1 MITQTRVTAPSLQYP
16 SSPPLL
22 SSALLSQAN
31 NLSIPWADIQHSL
44 ARLVPKHMI
53 HCSYD
58 YAGNEE
64 DEDGVTVYFRG
75 RLDTVRCK
83 VLVGIDGLFSGVR
96 KSVAPFPDNGG
107 DEVGAPF
114 KNRFEF
120 KIRCPGSSGLPSPL
134 SPPLFLSSFLHIGG

>member
-1 MITQTRVTAPSLQYP
+1 
-16 SSPPLL
+16 
-22 SSALLSQAN
+22 
-31 NLSIPWADIQHSL
+31 
-44 ARLVPKHMI
+44 MI

-107 DEVGAPF
+107 DEVGPPFESDSDGFIFECKRLLSLSHAPLA
-114 KNRFEF
+114 
-120 KIRCPGSSGLPSPL
+120 PLPSDPRSHFPVTL
-134 SPPLFLSSFLHIGG
+134 FFSPYRWVRVGTPTGTPS